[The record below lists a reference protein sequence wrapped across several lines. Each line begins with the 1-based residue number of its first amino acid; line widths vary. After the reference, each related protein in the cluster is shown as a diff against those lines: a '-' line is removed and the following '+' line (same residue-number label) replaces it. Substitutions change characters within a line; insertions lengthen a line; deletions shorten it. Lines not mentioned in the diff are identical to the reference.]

1 MPQTNGEKQSKQN
14 IDRISEEIVSAAA
27 MKAAL
32 GVPGVY
38 GLCDTLSGN
47 LTRMIGAKD
56 NDLIGVKVS
65 AEKEKLTIDVYVIVR
80 FGVKIPQLAWDI
92 QSAVKEAVEDLTPLH
107 VKEVNI
113 HIQGVQE
120 PQKG

>member
-27 MKAAL
+27 MRAAL

-56 NDLIGVKVS
+56 HDLIGVKVS

-92 QSAVKEAVEDLTPLH
+92 QSAVKEAVEDLTPFH